1 MWRCLVSGVW
11 HRLRPLSPRTIPLSN
26 SKQKYDRQWI
36 WYSTC
41 KSYQIYFLFFSSL
54 FDNFTPVT
62 SSIQLYLQSTII
74 CQDLAHK
81 LTDVWPSLLALRKF
95 SHKDKPKLVH
105 PCVPASCGWPCGSS
119 PWSCP
124 HTWSTCSL
132 RACSSRAWPARCL
145 RRRWSHRLNKDMEVE
160 QRDVFALVVRKFLFQ
175 GSCLKL

>member
-1 MWRCLVSGVW
+1 MTVNEYDIARVKVIKYIFSFSPHYLTISTLWLV
-11 HRLRPLSPRTIPLSN
+11 
-26 SKQKYDRQWI
+26 
-36 WYSTC
+36 
-41 KSYQIYFLFFSSL
+41 F
-54 FDNFTPVT
+54 
-62 SSIQLYLQSTII
+62 IQLYLQYTII

-145 RRRWSHRLNKDMEVE
+145 RRRWSHRLNKGMEVQ
-160 QRDVFALVVRKFLFQ
+160 QRGVFALVVRKFLFQ